1 MSYLVSAGAGCQQ
14 CPQKTL
20 QALVAGHT
28 VEGREAPGYAGK
40 PRELAAG
47 ALSQRKGV

>member
-1 MSYLVSAGAGCQQ
+1 MQVVSNAVRRL
-14 CPQKTL
+14 TL

-47 ALSQRKGV
+47 APSQRKGV